1 MNQRTQISSFLFF
14 LKSRYF
20 RCLPVSQS
28 CSSRPPAKPSGL
40 KAISTWSVSS
50 VNSPPASGCRWPGR
64 LPRTRS
70 PRQLQHKQKERGRRR
85 RREAENKKT
94 SDLQAKSTSEG
105 GQQTAAVRFC
115 QWEREHAVTLSLSS
129 VLLPYLV
136 CPRIL
141 WNRGRGCSDSL
152 QKQDMENSS

>member
-1 MNQRTQISSFLFF
+1 MNQWTQISSFLFF

-40 KAISTWSVSS
+40 KVINTWSVSS
-50 VNSPPASGCRWPGR
+50 VNSPPASGCRWLGR

-85 RREAENKKT
+85 RRETENKKT
-94 SDLQAKSTSEG
+94 SDLRATECRRVNKRRRPANSHSAFLSVGARTRCDPVTELRS
-105 GQQTAAVRFC
+105 AAVPC
-115 QWEREHAVTLSLSS
+115 VSSYSLESGERLF
-129 VLLPYLV
+129 
-136 CPRIL
+136 R
-141 WNRGRGCSDSL
+141 
-152 QKQDMENSS
+152 